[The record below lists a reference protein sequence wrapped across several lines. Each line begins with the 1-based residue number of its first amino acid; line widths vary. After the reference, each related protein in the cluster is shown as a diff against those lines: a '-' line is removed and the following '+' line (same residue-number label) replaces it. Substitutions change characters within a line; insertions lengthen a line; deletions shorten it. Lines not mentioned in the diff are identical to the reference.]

1 MKKRESLSRIRL
13 SDSQRKKLT
22 EELKAFYLTERGE
35 EIGIIEQMQLLDV
48 FEEKMA
54 PIIYNQALDDAKKW
68 FVKMMDNL
76 DCDYGTLYKN
86 EN

>member
-1 MKKRESLSRIRL
+1 MKVSIRGC
-13 SDSQRKKLT
+13 KTT
-22 EELKAFYLTERGE
+22 EILNL
-35 EIGIIEQMQLLDV
+35 